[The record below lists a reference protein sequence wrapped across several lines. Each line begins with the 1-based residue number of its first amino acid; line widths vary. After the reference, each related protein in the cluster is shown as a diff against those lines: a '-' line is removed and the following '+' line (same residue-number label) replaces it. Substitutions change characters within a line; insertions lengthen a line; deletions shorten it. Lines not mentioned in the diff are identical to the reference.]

1 MSTRDRALLRA
12 VGVGRA
18 ELVCGCVPHLLV
30 DGLHVCDQ
38 DTHALAGLI
47 APAIPGRVGMRV
59 LAVLTDAGQ
68 QALADAEVTACAPA
82 VASGAVSLSRPAAD
96 ARRPR
101 HGALNRRPGP
111 DPSPCTTRSETH
123 V

>member
-1 MSTRDRALLRA
+1 MSARDRALLRA
-12 VGVGRA
+12 VRVGRA

-38 DTHALAGLI
+38 DTHTLAGLI

-68 QALADAEVTACAPA
+68 RALADAEV
-82 VASGAVSLSRPAAD
+82 AA
-96 ARRPR
+96 
-101 HGALNRRPGP
+101 
-111 DPSPCTTRSETH
+111 
-123 V
+123 

>member
-1 MSTRDRALLRA
+1 MSARVRALLRA
-12 VGVGRA
+12 VRVGRA

-38 DTHALAGLI
+38 DTHTLAGLI

-68 QALADAEVTACAPA
+68 RALADAEV
-82 VASGAVSLSRPAAD
+82 AA
-96 ARRPR
+96 
-101 HGALNRRPGP
+101 
-111 DPSPCTTRSETH
+111 
-123 V
+123 

>member
-1 MSTRDRALLRA
+1 MSARDRALLCA
-12 VGVGRA
+12 VRVGRA

-47 APAIPGRVGMRV
+47 APAIPGRAGMRV

-68 QALADAEVTACAPA
+68 QALADAEV
-82 VASGAVSLSRPAAD
+82 AA
-96 ARRPR
+96 
-101 HGALNRRPGP
+101 
-111 DPSPCTTRSETH
+111 
-123 V
+123 

>member
-1 MSTRDRALLRA
+1 MSARGRALLRA
-12 VGVGRA
+12 VRVGRG

-47 APAIPGRVGMRV
+47 APAIPGRAGMRV

-68 QALADAEVTACAPA
+68 QALADAEV
-82 VASGAVSLSRPAAD
+82 AA
-96 ARRPR
+96 
-101 HGALNRRPGP
+101 
-111 DPSPCTTRSETH
+111 
-123 V
+123 